1 MFHSHFEKKN
11 DKVLTFNIAN
21 FPNFV
26 ISTPSPDKRLTSQ
39 FQNLISA
46 GGAY

>member
-11 DKVLTFNIAN
+11 DKVLRFNIAN
-21 FPNFV
+21 FPNFE